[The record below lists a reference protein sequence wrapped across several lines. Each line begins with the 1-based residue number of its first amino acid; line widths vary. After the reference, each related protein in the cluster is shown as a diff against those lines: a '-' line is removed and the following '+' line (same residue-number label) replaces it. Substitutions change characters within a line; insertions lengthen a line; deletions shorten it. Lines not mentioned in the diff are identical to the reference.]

1 MSLLA
6 VPIIALFGLVISL
19 CIAFGYFFWIKKIS
33 MQSAV
38 LREQYQM
45 SELLV
50 NEMKYS
56 LDSQKMEIEKLSHG
70 LAEQTLES
78 KQVTN
83 QLEHRIKVLQ
93 QNFSNIEEKF
103 QQCLEHQP
111 EDKLYSRAYKLAAL
125 GADIEEIITECELPR
140 AEAEMLLSVY
150 ARSEK

>member
-6 VPIIALFGLVISL
+6 VPILAFLGFVISVVVA
-19 CIAFGYFFWIKKIS
+19 IGYRFWIKSIGNQIS
-33 MQSAV
+33 T
-38 LREQYQM
+38 LKEQHQM
-45 SELLV
+45 SELLI

-56 LDSQKMEIEKLSHG
+56 LDHQQKLIDKLSQSST
-70 LAEQTLES
+70 EQIQES
-78 KQVTN
+78 NQIIK
-83 QLEHRIKVLQ
+83 QLEHRIKVIQDDFTL
-93 QNFSNIEEKF
+93 IEEKF

-150 ARSEK
+150 ARSGK